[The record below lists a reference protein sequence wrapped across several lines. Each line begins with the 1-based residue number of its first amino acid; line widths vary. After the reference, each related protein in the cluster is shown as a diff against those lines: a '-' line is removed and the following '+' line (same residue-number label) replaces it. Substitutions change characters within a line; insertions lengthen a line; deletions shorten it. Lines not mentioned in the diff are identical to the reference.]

1 MEQSRM
7 YQIRGAGNVS
17 DRRLTIRG
25 AGNVSDRRASC
36 RYRPL
41 LKSAVLGWDED
52 DARVEIPVELDNVSI
67 QGCMV
72 RSRVR
77 PAPKP
82 GERIWFKA
90 SEINASGWI
99 EGIIVSTVKPFL
111 RKQVT
116 RIRFVSVLPFQTFKI
131 LVYGPDGIDPESIPH
146 PEHETDQWWR

>member
-1 MEQSRM
+1 MN
-7 YQIRGAGNVS
+7 QIRGAGNRS
-17 DRRLTIRG
+17 DRPLTIRG
-25 AGNVSDRRASC
+25 ADNGSDRRSSC

-52 DARVEIPVELDNVSI
+52 NSRVKIPVELDNVSI
-67 QGCMV
+67 QGCLV

-90 SEINASGWI
+90 SEMNASGWI
-99 EGIIVSTVKPFL
+99 EGIIVSTFKPFL

-116 RIRFVSVLPFQTFKI
+116 RIRFVSVLPFQTFKV
-131 LVYGPDGIDPESIPH
+131 LVYGPGGIDPESIPR